1 MNLVADES
9 IDRAIV
15 ERLRKEGYT
24 VLSVAEME
32 PSIPDEV
39 VLEMAN
45 KQVAPLLTA
54 DKDFGELVFRQR
66 RVSEGVILVR
76 LAGLSSETKATAVA
90 AVMREHASELSRAFT
105 VVSPGLVR
113 IRRRI

>member
-39 VLEMAN
+39 VLECYL
-45 KQVAPLLTA
+45 P
-54 DKDFGELVFRQR
+54 
-66 RVSEGVILVR
+66 
-76 LAGLSSETKATAVA
+76 
-90 AVMREHASELSRAFT
+90 
-105 VVSPGLVR
+105 
-113 IRRRI
+113 